1 MSKYMV
7 CSLHIP
13 IEHQKYTLPLPHHA
27 IRGIKVIDFA
37 VNQAPPL
44 PKVNPSV
51 ADGTLSSHKSDLFC
65 SRTTHFQVSD
75 DIYPN
80 QKRRS
85 DMSKS

>member
-1 MSKYMV
+1 M
-7 CSLHIP
+7 
-13 IEHQKYTLPLPHHA
+13 
-27 IRGIKVIDFA
+27 IDFA

-51 ADGTLSSHKSDLFC
+51 ADGILSSHKSDLFC